1 MFSRDQLKRAAS
13 LTEEDFAQLGKCRRP
28 HNRLGFAYQVAFVR
42 LLGRFPQQQP
52 FELFEELVCF
62 SAAQLGLDA
71 GLIELY
77 RKRQPTI
84 SEHQQTNTPFRQ
96 VGWP

>member
-77 RKRQPTI
+77 RKAADDFRASTDHHRL
-84 SEHQQTNTPFRQ
+84 SEAPPLR
-96 VGWP
+96 